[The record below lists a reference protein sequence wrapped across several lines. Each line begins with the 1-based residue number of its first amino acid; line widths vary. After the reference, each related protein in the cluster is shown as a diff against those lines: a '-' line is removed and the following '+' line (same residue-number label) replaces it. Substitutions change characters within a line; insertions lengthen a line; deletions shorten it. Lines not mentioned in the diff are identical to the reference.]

1 VVTRRNE
8 ALREDF
14 SRQVREEHAAIA
26 AAIRAGD
33 PMAARNAA
41 RTHMYNAAR
50 RLAEAGI
57 C

>member
-1 VVTRRNE
+1 
-8 ALREDF
+8 
-14 SRQVREEHAAIA
+14 VREEHAAIA
-26 AAIRAGD
+26 DAIRARD